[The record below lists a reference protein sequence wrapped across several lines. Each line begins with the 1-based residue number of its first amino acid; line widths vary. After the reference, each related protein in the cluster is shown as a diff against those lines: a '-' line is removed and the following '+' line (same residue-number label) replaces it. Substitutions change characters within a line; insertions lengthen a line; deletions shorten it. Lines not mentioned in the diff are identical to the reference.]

1 MSINAFL
8 NGIAPYNAV
17 SEKWSKVL
25 LKNLSLVGVYKHI
38 AVDHSSELSD
48 NSDAIHLRMVND
60 SSVTVA
66 NYYTRSSS
74 SVTVTAAGAMSGT
87 AGTEGTISYGTAAVD
102 DYVLQ
107 LTETPA
113 TAVKFEDYALK
124 TADVSFQAKII
135 ERGLYALSKFVDT
148 FVMNTIIAAAGTDV
162 YPTATPFDATTAAA
176 GDVYDV
182 LLQMAAVLKK
192 AGAVP
197 VSNVSDLAG
206 DQGIKEVG
214 YVVVNP
220 DVMRFILKEPAF
232 VKVDMTDKNA
242 LWKDGVVRGTIA
254 GLIVLESSNMPT
266 TSKLCTIFA
275 GIKSATHFAI
285 KKISDRMIPAQ
296 NNFQMLWSVLTSCGC
311 VVSHPS
317 AIAKATIQVEA

>member
-1 MSINAFL
+1 MSVNAFL
-8 NGIAPYNAV
+8 QGVAPYNAV

-60 SSVTVA
+60 SSVTVS
-66 NYYTRSSS
+66 NYYTRSST

-107 LTETPA
+107 LTETPS

-135 ERGLYALSKFVDT
+135 ERGLYKLSAYIDS
-148 FVMNTIIAAAGTDV
+148 FVMGRIIAAAGTTL
-162 YPTATPFDATTAAA
+162 TAFNATTAAA
-176 GDVYDV
+176 GDVYDL
-182 LLQMAAVLKK
+182 LLQAAAVLKK
-192 AGAVP
+192 AGATP

-206 DQGIKEVG
+206 DRGLKEVG

-242 LWKDGVVRGTIA
+242 LWKDGIVRGTIA
-254 GLIVLESSNMPT
+254 GLVVLESSNMPT
-266 TSKLCTIFA
+266 TSNVCTIFA
-275 GIKSATHFAI
+275 GIKSAAHFAI
-285 KKISDRMIPAQ
+285 RKISDRMIPAQ
-296 NNFQMLWSVLTSCGC
+296 NNYQMLWSVLTTCGC
-311 VVSHPS
+311 VVSHPT
-317 AIAKATIQVEA
+317 AIVKCAVTVA

>member
-8 NGIAPYNAV
+8 NGVAPYNAI

-60 SSVTVA
+60 SSVSVA
-66 NYYTRSSS
+66 NYYTRSST
-74 SVTVTAAGAMSGT
+74 SVTITAAGAMSGT
-87 AGTEGTISYGTAAVD
+87 PGTEGTISYGTAAVD

-107 LTETPA
+107 LTESPA

-124 TADVSFQAKII
+124 TADVAFQAKII

-148 FVMNTIIAAAGTDV
+148 FVMNTIIAAAGTTL
-162 YPTATPFDATTAAA
+162 TAFDATTAAA
-176 GDVYDV
+176 GDVYDL
-182 LLQMAAVLKK
+182 LLQAAAVLKK
-192 AGAVP
+192 AGATP

-206 DQGIKEVG
+206 DQGIKETG

-242 LWKDGVVRGTIA
+242 LWKDGIVRGTIA
-254 GLIVLESSNMPT
+254 GLVVLESSNLPT
-266 TSKLCTIFA
+266 TTNVCTIFA
-275 GIKSATHFAI
+275 GIKSAAHFAI

-296 NNFQMLWSVLTSCGC
+296 DKFQMLWSVLSSCGC

-317 AIAKATIQVEA
+317 AIVKCAVTVA

>member
-8 NGIAPYNAV
+8 NGVAPYNAV

-66 NYYTRSSS
+66 NYYTRSST
-74 SVTVTAAGAMSGT
+74 SVTITAAGAMSGT

-107 LTETPA
+107 LTESPA

-124 TADVSFQAKII
+124 TADVAFQAKII

-148 FVMNTIIAAAGTDV
+148 FVMNTIIAAAGTTL
-162 YPTATPFDATTAAA
+162 TAFNATTAAA
-176 GDVYDV
+176 GDVYDL
-182 LLQMAAVLKK
+182 LLQAAAVLKK
-192 AGAVP
+192 AGATP

-206 DQGIKEVG
+206 DQGIKETG

-254 GLIVLESSNMPT
+254 GLVVLESSNMPT
-266 TSKLCTIFA
+266 TTNVCTIFA
-275 GIKSATHFAI
+275 GIKSAAHFAI

-296 NNFQMLWSVLTSCGC
+296 NNFQMLWSVLSSCGC

-317 AIAKATIQVEA
+317 AIVKCAVTVA

>member
-1 MSINAFL
+1 MSANAQQV
-8 NGIAPYNAV
+8 GIAPYQAV

-48 NSDAIHLRMVND
+48 NSDAIHLRMVSD

-66 NYYTRSSS
+66 NYYTRNA
-74 SVTVTAAGAMSGT
+74 TPGQAGSQ
-87 AGTEGTISYGTAAVD
+87 GTISYGTAAVTD
-102 DYVLQ
+102 TILQ

-124 TADVSFQAKII
+124 TADVNFQAKII
-135 ERGLYALSKFVDT
+135 ERARYYLAKFVDT
-148 FVMNTIIAAAGTDV
+148 FVMNTIIAAAGTTL
-162 YPTATPFDATTAAA
+162 TAFNATTAAS
-176 GDVYDV
+176 GDVYDL
-182 LLQMAAVLKK
+182 LLQAAAVLKK
-192 AGAVP
+192 AGAIP

-206 DQGIKEVG
+206 DKGMEEVG

-232 VKVDMTDKNA
+232 VKVDFTDKNGA
-242 LWKDGVVRGTIA
+242 WKNGVIRGTIA
-254 GLIVLESSNMPT
+254 GLVVLESSNMPT
-266 TSKLCTIFA
+266 TSKVCTIFA
-275 GIKSATHFAI
+275 GIKSAAHFAV
-285 KKISDRMIPAQ
+285 KKISDRMMPLEDT
-296 NNFQMLWSVLTSCGC
+296 FQMAWSVLTACGC

-317 AIAKATIQVEA
+317 AIVKCAVTVQA

>member
-1 MSINAFL
+1 MSVNAFL
-8 NGIAPYNAV
+8 QGVAPYNAV

-60 SSVTVA
+60 SSVTVS
-66 NYYTRSSS
+66 NYYTRSST

-107 LTETPA
+107 LTETPS

-135 ERGLYALSKFVDT
+135 ERGLYKLSAYIDS
-148 FVMNTIIAAAGTDV
+148 FVMSTIIAAAGTTL
-162 YPTATPFDATTAAA
+162 TAFNATTAAA
-176 GDVYDV
+176 GDVYDL
-182 LLQMAAVLKK
+182 LLQAAAVLKK
-192 AGAVP
+192 AGATP

-206 DQGIKEVG
+206 DRGLKEVG

-242 LWKDGVVRGTIA
+242 LWKDGIVRGTIA
-254 GLIVLESSNMPT
+254 GLVVLESSNMPT
-266 TSKLCTIFA
+266 TSNVCTIFA
-275 GIKSATHFAI
+275 GIKSAAHFAI
-285 KKISDRMIPAQ
+285 RKISDRMIPAQ
-296 NNFQMLWSVLTSCGC
+296 NNYQMLWSVLTTCGC
-311 VVSHPS
+311 VVSHPT
-317 AIAKATIQVEA
+317 AIVKCAVTVA

>member
-1 MSINAFL
+1 MSANAQQV
-8 NGIAPYNAV
+8 GITPYQAV
-17 SEKWSKVL
+17 SEKWSRVL

-38 AVDHSSELSD
+38 AIDHSSELSD

-66 NYYTRSSS
+66 NYYTRNATPGS
-74 SVTVTAAGAMSGT
+74 AGSQ
-87 AGTEGTISYGTAAVD
+87 GTISYGTAAVTD
-102 DYVLQ
+102 TILQ

-124 TADVSFQAKII
+124 TANVNFQAKII
-135 ERGLYALSKFVDT
+135 ERARYYLAKFVDT
-148 FVMNTIIAAAGTDV
+148 FVMNTIISAAGTTL
-162 YPTATPFDATTAAA
+162 TAFDATTAAS
-176 GDVYDV
+176 GDVYDL
-182 LLQMAAVLKK
+182 LLQAAAVLKK

-206 DQGIKEVG
+206 DRGMEEVG

-232 VKVDMTDKNA
+232 VKVDMTDKNGM
-242 LWKDGVVRGTIA
+242 WKAGVVRGTIA
-254 GLIVLESSNMPT
+254 GLVVLESSNMPT
-266 TSKLCTIFA
+266 TTKVCTIFA
-275 GIKSATHFAI
+275 GIKSATHYAV
-285 KKISDRMIPAQ
+285 KKISDRMMPLEDT
-296 NNFQMLWSVLTSCGC
+296 FQMAWSVLTACGC

-317 AIAKATIQVEA
+317 AIVKCAVTVQP

>member
-1 MSINAFL
+1 MSVNAFL
-8 NGIAPYNAV
+8 QGVAPFNAI

-60 SSVTVA
+60 SSVTVS
-66 NYYTRSSS
+66 NYYTRSST

-107 LTETPA
+107 LTETPS

-135 ERGLYALSKFVDT
+135 ERGLYKLSAYIDS
-148 FVMNTIIAAAGTDV
+148 FVMSTIIAAAGTTL
-162 YPTATPFDATTAAA
+162 TAFNATTAAA
-176 GDVYDV
+176 GDVYDL
-182 LLQMAAVLKK
+182 LLQAAAVLKK
-192 AGAVP
+192 AGATP

-206 DQGIKEVG
+206 DRGLKEVG

-242 LWKDGVVRGTIA
+242 LWKDGIVRGTIA
-254 GLIVLESSNMPT
+254 GLVVLESSNMPT
-266 TSKLCTIFA
+266 TSNVCTIFA
-275 GIKSATHFAI
+275 GIKSAAHFAI
-285 KKISDRMIPAQ
+285 RKISDRMIPAQ
-296 NNFQMLWSVLTSCGC
+296 NNYQMLWSVLTTCGC
-311 VVSHPS
+311 VVSHPT
-317 AIAKATIQVEA
+317 AIVKCAVTVA

>member
-1 MSINAFL
+1 
-8 NGIAPYNAV
+8 
-17 SEKWSKVL
+17 
-25 LKNLSLVGVYKHI
+25 
-38 AVDHSSELSD
+38 
-48 NSDAIHLRMVND
+48 MVND

-66 NYYTRSSS
+66 NYYTRSA
-74 SVTVTAAGAMSGT
+74 TPGT

-107 LTETPA
+107 LTETPS

-124 TADVSFQAKII
+124 TADVAFQAKII
-135 ERGLYALSKFVDT
+135 ERGLYALSKYVDT
-148 FVMNTIIAAAGTDV
+148 FVMNTITAAAGTTL
-162 YPTATPFDATTAAA
+162 TAFNATTAAA
-176 GDVYDV
+176 GDVYDL
-182 LLQMAAVLKK
+182 LLQAAAVLKK
-192 AGAVP
+192 AGATP

-206 DQGIKEVG
+206 DRGLKEVG
-214 YVVVNP
+214 YICVNP

-254 GLIVLESSNMPT
+254 GLVVLESSNLET
-266 TSKLCTIFA
+266 NASNVCTIFA
-275 GIKSATHFAI
+275 GIKSAAHFAI

-317 AIAKATIQVEA
+317 AIVKCAVTVA

>member
-1 MSINAFL
+1 MSNNAFL
-8 NGIAPYNAV
+8 NGVAPYSAV

-66 NYYTRSSS
+66 NYYSRSA
-74 SVTVTAAGAMSGT
+74 TPGT
-87 AGTEGTISYGTAAVD
+87 AGSEGTISYGTAAVD

-107 LTETPA
+107 LTESPA

-124 TADVSFQAKII
+124 TADVAFQAKII
-135 ERGLYALSKFVDT
+135 ERGLYALSKYVDS
-148 FVMNTIIAAAGTDV
+148 FVMNTIIAAAGTTL
-162 YPTATPFDATTAAA
+162 TAFNATTAAA
-176 GDVYDV
+176 GDMYDV
-182 LLQMAAVLKK
+182 LLQAAAVLKK
-192 AGAVP
+192 AGATP
-197 VSNVSDLAG
+197 VSNASDLAG
-206 DQGIKEVG
+206 DQGIKEAG

-242 LWKDGVVRGTIA
+242 LWKEGIVRGTIA
-254 GLIVLESSNMPT
+254 GLIVLESSNLPT
-266 TSKLCTIFA
+266 TTNVCTIFA
-275 GIKSATHFAI
+275 GIKSAAHFAI

-296 NNFQMLWSVLTSCGC
+296 NNFQMLWSVLTTCGC
-311 VVSHPS
+311 TVSHPN
-317 AIAKATIQVEA
+317 AIVKCAITVA

>member
-1 MSINAFL
+1 MSANAQQV
-8 NGIAPYNAV
+8 GIAPYQAV
-17 SEKWSKVL
+17 SEKWSRVL

-48 NSDAIHLRMVND
+48 NSDAIHLRMVSD

-66 NYYTRSSS
+66 NYYTRNA
-74 SVTVTAAGAMSGT
+74 TPGQAGSQ
-87 AGTEGTISYGTAAVD
+87 GTISYGTAAVTD
-102 DYVLQ
+102 TILQ

-124 TADVSFQAKII
+124 TANVNFQAKII
-135 ERGLYALSKFVDT
+135 ERARYYLAKFVDT
-148 FVMNTIIAAAGTDV
+148 FVMNTIISAAGTTL
-162 YPTATPFDATTAAA
+162 TACNATTAAS
-176 GDVYDV
+176 GDMYDL
-182 LLQMAAVLKK
+182 LLQAAAVLKK

-206 DQGIKEVG
+206 DRGMEEVG

-232 VKVDMTDKNA
+232 VKVDFTDKNGM
-242 LWKDGVVRGTIA
+242 WKAGVVRGTIA
-254 GLIVLESSNMPT
+254 GLVVLESSNMPT
-266 TSKLCTIFA
+266 TSKVCTIFA
-275 GIKSATHFAI
+275 GIKSATHYAV
-285 KKISDRMIPAQ
+285 KKISDRMMPLEDT
-296 NNFQMLWSVLTSCGC
+296 FQMAWSVLTACGC

-317 AIAKATIQVEA
+317 AIVKCAVTVQA

>member
-1 MSINAFL
+1 MSNNAFL

-66 NYYTRSSS
+66 NYYSRSA
-74 SVTVTAAGAMSGT
+74 TPGT

-148 FVMNTIIAAAGTDV
+148 FVMNTIIAAAGTTL
-162 YPTATPFDATTAAA
+162 TAFNATTAAA
-176 GDVYDV
+176 GDMYDV
-182 LLQMAAVLKK
+182 LLQAAAVLKK
-192 AGAVP
+192 AGATP

-206 DQGIKEVG
+206 DQGIKETG

-242 LWKDGVVRGTIA
+242 LWKDGIVRGTIA
-254 GLIVLESSNMPT
+254 GLVVLESSNMPT
-266 TSKLCTIFA
+266 STNVCTIFA
-275 GIKSATHFAI
+275 GIKSAAHFAI

-296 NNFQMLWSVLTSCGC
+296 NNFQMLWSVLSSCGC

-317 AIAKATIQVEA
+317 AIVKCAITVA

>member
-1 MSINAFL
+1 MSANAQQV
-8 NGIAPYNAV
+8 GIAPYQAV
-17 SEKWSKVL
+17 SEKWSRVL

-38 AVDHSSELSD
+38 AIDHSSELSD

-66 NYYTRSSS
+66 NYYTRNATPGS
-74 SVTVTAAGAMSGT
+74 AGSQ
-87 AGTEGTISYGTAAVD
+87 GTISYGTAAVTD
-102 DYVLQ
+102 TVLQ

-124 TADVSFQAKII
+124 TANVNFQAKII
-135 ERGLYALSKFVDT
+135 ERARYYLAKFVDT
-148 FVMNTIIAAAGTDV
+148 FVMNTIISAAGTTL
-162 YPTATPFDATTAAA
+162 TAFNATTAAS
-176 GDVYDV
+176 GDVYDL
-182 LLQMAAVLKK
+182 LLQAAAVLKK

-206 DQGIKEVG
+206 DRGMEEVG

-232 VKVDMTDKNA
+232 VKVDMTDKNGM
-242 LWKDGVVRGTIA
+242 WKAGVVRGTIA
-254 GLIVLESSNMPT
+254 GLVVLESSNMPT
-266 TSKLCTIFA
+266 TSKVCTIFA
-275 GIKSATHFAI
+275 GIKSATHYAV
-285 KKISDRMIPAQ
+285 KKMSDRMMPLEDT
-296 NNFQMLWSVLTSCGC
+296 FQMAWSVLTACGC

-317 AIAKATIQVEA
+317 AIVKCAVTVQP

>member
-1 MSINAFL
+1 MSANAQQV
-8 NGIAPYNAV
+8 GIAPYQAV
-17 SEKWSKVL
+17 SEKWSRVL

-66 NYYTRSSS
+66 NYYTRS
-74 SVTVTAAGAMSGT
+74 AEPGQAGSQ
-87 AGTEGTISYGTAAVD
+87 GTISYGTAAVTD
-102 DYVLQ
+102 TVLQ

-124 TADVSFQAKII
+124 TANVNFQAKII
-135 ERGLYALSKFVDT
+135 ERARYYLAKFVDT
-148 FVMNTIIAAAGTDV
+148 FVMNTIISAAGTTL
-162 YPTATPFDATTAAA
+162 TAFNATTAAE
-176 GDVYDV
+176 GDMYDL
-182 LLQMAAVLKK
+182 LLQAAAVLKK

-206 DQGIKEVG
+206 DRGMEEVG

-220 DVMRFILKEPAF
+220 DVMRFILKEKAF
-232 VKVDMTDKNA
+232 VKVDMTDKNGM
-242 LWKDGVVRGTIA
+242 WKAGVVRGTIA
-254 GLIVLESSNMPT
+254 GLVVLESSNMPT
-266 TSKLCTIFA
+266 TSKVCTIFA
-275 GIKSATHFAI
+275 GIKSATHYAV
-285 KKISDRMIPAQ
+285 KKISDRMMPLEDT
-296 NNFQMLWSVLTSCGC
+296 FQMAWSVLTACGC

-317 AIAKATIQVEA
+317 AIVKCAVTVQA

>member
-1 MSINAFL
+1 MSSNAFL

-66 NYYTRSSS
+66 NYYSRSA
-74 SVTVTAAGAMSGT
+74 TPGT
-87 AGTEGTISYGTAAVD
+87 PGTEGSISYGTAAVD
-102 DYVLQ
+102 DYTLQ

-135 ERGLYALSKFVDT
+135 ERGLYALSKYVDT
-148 FVMNTIIAAAGTDV
+148 FVMNTIIAAAGTTL
-162 YPTATPFDATTAAA
+162 TAFNATTAAA
-176 GDVYDV
+176 GDMYDV
-182 LLQMAAVLKK
+182 LLQAAAVLKK
-192 AGAVP
+192 AGAIP

-242 LWKDGVVRGTIA
+242 LWKDGIVRGTIA
-254 GLIVLESSNMPT
+254 GLVVLESSNMPT
-266 TSKLCTIFA
+266 TTNVCTIFA
-275 GIKSATHFAI
+275 GIKSAAHFAI

-317 AIAKATIQVEA
+317 AIAKCAITVA

>member
-1 MSINAFL
+1 MSNNAFL
-8 NGIAPYNAV
+8 NGVAPYSAV

-38 AVDHSSELSD
+38 AIDHSAELSD

-66 NYYTRSSS
+66 NYYSRSA
-74 SVTVTAAGAMSGT
+74 TPGT
-87 AGTEGTISYGTAAVD
+87 AGSEGTISYGTAAVD

-107 LTETPA
+107 LTESPA

-124 TADVSFQAKII
+124 TADVAFQAKII
-135 ERGLYALSKFVDT
+135 ERGLYALSKYVDS
-148 FVMNTIIAAAGTDV
+148 FVMNTIIAAAGTTL
-162 YPTATPFDATTAAA
+162 TAFNATTAAA
-176 GDVYDV
+176 GDMYDV
-182 LLQMAAVLKK
+182 LLQAAAVLKK
-192 AGAVP
+192 AGATP
-197 VSNVSDLAG
+197 VSNASDLAG
-206 DQGIKEVG
+206 DQGIKEAG

-242 LWKDGVVRGTIA
+242 LWKEGIVRGTIA
-254 GLIVLESSNMPT
+254 GLIVLESSNLPT
-266 TSKLCTIFA
+266 TTNVCTIFA
-275 GIKSATHFAI
+275 GIKSAAHFAI

-296 NNFQMLWSVLTSCGC
+296 NNFQMLWSVLTTCGC
-311 VVSHPS
+311 TVSHPN
-317 AIAKATIQVEA
+317 AIVKCAITVA

>member
-1 MSINAFL
+1 MSNNAFL
-8 NGIAPYNAV
+8 NGVAPYSAV

-66 NYYTRSSS
+66 NYYSRSA
-74 SVTVTAAGAMSGT
+74 TPGT
-87 AGTEGTISYGTAAVD
+87 AGSEGTISYGTAAVD

-107 LTETPA
+107 LTESPA

-124 TADVSFQAKII
+124 TADVAFQAKII
-135 ERGLYALSKFVDT
+135 ERGLYALSKYVDS
-148 FVMNTIIAAAGTDV
+148 FVMNTIIAAAGTTL
-162 YPTATPFDATTAAA
+162 TAFNATTAAA
-176 GDVYDV
+176 GDMYDV
-182 LLQMAAVLKK
+182 LLQAAAVLKK
-192 AGAVP
+192 AGATP
-197 VSNVSDLAG
+197 VSNASDLAG
-206 DQGIKEVG
+206 DQGIKEAG

-232 VKVDMTDKNA
+232 VKVDMTDRNA
-242 LWKDGVVRGTIA
+242 LWKEGIVRGTIA
-254 GLIVLESSNMPT
+254 GLIVLESSNLPT
-266 TSKLCTIFA
+266 TTNVCTIFA
-275 GIKSATHFAI
+275 GIKSAAHFAI

-296 NNFQMLWSVLTSCGC
+296 NNFQMLWSVLTTCGC
-311 VVSHPS
+311 TVSHPN
-317 AIAKATIQVEA
+317 AIVKCAITVA

>member
-1 MSINAFL
+1 MSANAQQV
-8 NGIAPYNAV
+8 GIAPYQAV
-17 SEKWSKVL
+17 SEKWSRVL

-48 NSDAIHLRMVND
+48 TSDAIHLRMVSD

-66 NYYTRSSS
+66 NYYTRNA
-74 SVTVTAAGAMSGT
+74 TPGQAGSQ
-87 AGTEGTISYGTAAVD
+87 GTISYGTAAVTD
-102 DYVLQ
+102 TILQ

-124 TADVSFQAKII
+124 TANVNFQAKII
-135 ERGLYALSKFVDT
+135 ERARYYLAKFVDT
-148 FVMNTIIAAAGTDV
+148 FVMNTIISAAGTTL
-162 YPTATPFDATTAAA
+162 TAFNATTAAS
-176 GDVYDV
+176 GDMYDL
-182 LLQMAAVLKK
+182 LLQAAAVLKK

-206 DQGIKEVG
+206 DRGMEEVG

-232 VKVDMTDKNA
+232 VKVDFTDKNGM
-242 LWKDGVVRGTIA
+242 WKAGVVRGTIA
-254 GLIVLESSNMPT
+254 GLVVLESSNMPT
-266 TSKLCTIFA
+266 TSKVCTIFA
-275 GIKSATHFAI
+275 GIKSATHYAV
-285 KKISDRMIPAQ
+285 KKISDRMMPLEDT
-296 NNFQMLWSVLTSCGC
+296 FQMAWSVLTACGC

-317 AIAKATIQVEA
+317 AIVKCAVTVQA

>member
-17 SEKWSKVL
+17 SAKWSKVL

-60 SSVTVA
+60 SSVSVA
-66 NYYTRSSS
+66 NYYTRSST

-87 AGTEGTISYGTAAVD
+87 AGTEGTITYGTAAVD

-107 LTETPA
+107 LTESPA

-124 TADVSFQAKII
+124 TADVAFQAKII

-148 FVMNTIIAAAGTDV
+148 FVMNTIIAAAGTTL
-162 YPTATPFDATTAAA
+162 TAFNATTAAA
-176 GDVYDV
+176 GDVYDL
-182 LLQMAAVLKK
+182 LLQAAAVLKK

-206 DQGIKEVG
+206 DQGIKETG

-254 GLIVLESSNMPT
+254 GLVVLESSNMPT
-266 TSKLCTIFA
+266 TTNVCTIFA

-296 NNFQMLWSVLTSCGC
+296 DKFQMLWSVLSSCGC

-317 AIAKATIQVEA
+317 AIVKCAVTVA

>member
-1 MSINAFL
+1 MSNNAFL
-8 NGIAPYNAV
+8 NGVAPYSAV

-38 AVDHSSELSD
+38 AIDHSSELSD

-66 NYYTRSSS
+66 NYYSRSA
-74 SVTVTAAGAMSGT
+74 TPGT

-107 LTETPA
+107 LTESPA

-124 TADVSFQAKII
+124 TADVAFQAKII
-135 ERGLYALSKFVDT
+135 ERGLYALSKYVDS
-148 FVMNTIIAAAGTDV
+148 FVMNTIIAAAGTTL
-162 YPTATPFDATTAAA
+162 TAFNATTAAA
-176 GDVYDV
+176 GDMYDV
-182 LLQMAAVLKK
+182 LLQAAAVLKK
-192 AGAVP
+192 AGATP
-197 VSNVSDLAG
+197 VSNASDLAG
-206 DQGIKEVG
+206 DQGIKEAG

-242 LWKDGVVRGTIA
+242 LWKEGVVRGTIA
-254 GLIVLESSNMPT
+254 GLIVLESSNLPT
-266 TSKLCTIFA
+266 TTNVCTIFA
-275 GIKSATHFAI
+275 GIKSAAHFAI

-296 NNFQMLWSVLTSCGC
+296 NNFQMLWSVLTTCGC
-311 VVSHPS
+311 TVSHPN
-317 AIAKATIQVEA
+317 AIVKCAVTVA